1 MLIMCTLGCTGG
13 SIMAGLGWYSAAH
26 KGEWCHIL
34 LDHVLI
40 IL

>member
-13 SIMAGLGWYSAAH
+13 SIMAGFGWYSALH
-26 KGEWCHIL
+26 KGEWRRIL
-34 LDHVLI
+34 PDHVLI